1 MTKNGTNIE
10 KRIEEIEA
18 EIRELKEEKKCLE
31 HDLKALSEGKKL
43 PVQLSLNF
51 D

>member
-31 HDLKALSEGKKL
+31 HDLKALSCEHLTALCGKIL
-43 PVQLSLNF
+43 L
-51 D
+51 